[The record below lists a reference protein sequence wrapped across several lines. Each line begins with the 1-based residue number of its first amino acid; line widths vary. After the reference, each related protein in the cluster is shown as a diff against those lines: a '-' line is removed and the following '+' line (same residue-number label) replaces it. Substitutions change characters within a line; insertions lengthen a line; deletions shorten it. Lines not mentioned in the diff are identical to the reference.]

1 MFKGNYDQ
9 STTVLAK
16 IFSVLVLTMAL
27 LRESKDLS
35 LALLRWA
42 QEKHQSA

>member
-9 STTVLAK
+9 PTTVLAE

-35 LALLRWA
+35 LALLR
-42 QEKHQSA
+42 